1 MIKKHKGKI
10 LLGFALLLLLVVS
23 FFAGEPLEKTEN
35 VSQIV
40 QSETVLEEK
49 PVSAEANVSAEPV
62 QTENEEKQAAEEKEV
77 SKGPENEPKTESIAP
92 LEEPEE
98 VLPAQKNDVPT
109 CSLVVRCD
117 SVFEHLDDL
126 KDGKEEIL
134 PKDGIILNA
143 ENISFSEG
151 ESAFDVLK
159 RELRARGIHLE
170 FVETPMYNSVYIEGI
185 ANLYEF
191 DCGNLSGW
199 MYQVNGIRPTYGC
212 SQYILKNQ
220 DRIEFF
226 FSADWRE

>member
-10 LLGFALLLLLVVS
+10 LFGVIVVLLLVIS
-23 FFAGEPLEKTEN
+23 FFTDGTHEQQKESLQTTRQEVALEAKPSAIPPEQGESPEKTKEKAE
-35 VSQIV
+35 VSAKKAEEAETQKT
-40 QSETVLEEK
+40 SEKSVYASSEK
-49 PVSAEANVSAEPV
+49 PEESAPA
-62 QTENEEKQAAEEKEV
+62 Q
-77 SKGPENEPKTESIAP
+77 
-92 LEEPEE
+92 PEE
-98 VLPAQKNDVPT
+98 TLACT
-109 CSLVVRCD
+109 LVVRCD
-117 SVFEHLDDL
+117 AVFEHLDNL

-159 RELRARGIHLE
+159 RELRARGIHFE